1 VRLDIEAIYDN
12 YLDHKIAQEKKR
24 RKKRGY
30 WFSASTAG
38 SCYKKQK
45 FAIDGTDEFPLEPRV
60 KRLLRLGTLVHKD
73 FEDAINWQFKKFGV
87 IDDDEKPNWSGE
99 EIHTEYDIEIPDI
112 RVKGRLDNVIIS
124 DNVAYIGDIKTMGTY
139 PWRKKFGRKRNRD
152 ESNTNYNLQLGT
164 YALGIA
170 EKDNVDYVFL
180 NIDYYN
186 KDNSNMKSVEVE
198 PEWAGKALKYWKDCN
213 DAVKEELTPA
223 VTEGVPFQKE
233 WECNYC
239 AFNYLCNS
247 PYIKE
252 KKG

>member
-1 VRLDIEAIYDN
+1 VHFDIEAIYEN
-12 YLDHKIAQEKKR
+12 YLDHKIAKEKEV

-38 SCYKKQK
+38 NCFKKQK
-45 FAIDGTDEFPLEPRV
+45 FALDRADEKPFDSRV

-73 FEDAINWQFKKFGV
+73 FEMAINQFM
-87 IDDDEKPNWSGE
+87 DDPDSEYAKSGDT
-99 EIHTEYDIEIPDI
+99 IHTEYEVEIPDI
-112 RVKGRLDNVIIS
+112 RVKGRLDNVLIS
-124 DNVAYIGDIKTMGTY
+124 DSVAYISDLKTMGSY
-139 PWRKKFGRKRNRD
+139 PWRKKFGKKENRD
-152 ESNTNYNLQLGT
+152 ESNINYNLQLGT

-170 EKDNVDYVFL
+170 QKEDVEEVFL

-186 KDNSNMKSVEVE
+186 KDNSSMKNVEVE

-213 DAVKEELTPA
+213 EAIKGELIPA
-223 VTEGVPFQKE
+223 ETEGVPFQE

-239 AFNYLCNS
+239 AYNHMCDS

-252 KKG
+252 RKG